1 MALPSKLF
9 IQITHE
15 GRLRICVIE
24 QLSSRRRTIIASRR
38 WCELDCSWNWFEMND
53 EYNSRLLTLSAF
65 GMLAEIIELDEICS
79 KDNLSLITWLLV
91 SSDCWYPSRG
101 DPISILG
108 LGRVYMGL
116 ITWLICRVNFDLGLV
131 YLTKCQIWS
140 NETICIIWLN
150 LNLKWDYLFLI

>member
-9 IQITHE
+9 ILITREEFRFSHFY
-15 GRLRICVIE
+15 LW
-24 QLSSRRRTIIASRR
+24 RRRTIIASRR

-116 ITWLICRVNFDLGLV
+116 VTWLICRVNFDLGLV
-131 YLTKCQIWS
+131 YLVTKCQIWS